1 MQAMEGFA
9 RGSNPGEFKNT
20 AENVIL
26 DIVRATDGRILE
38 GGGFDNTPD
47 GIFAALNRETAYG
60 GTILRDNSS
69 SLDAVA
75 GKYGYE
81 TIFDL
86 VNDIGSFRSSIQEYR
101 STAGEVEARNVES
114 RLDFTSAQKTEH
126 TLAVSTE
133 DIARDGQIF
142 QRDAR
147 MDELARHVSFLAG
160 KQHIPV
166 EVIRRADEVGS
177 PDIRGLLSCGKK
189 TSGAG
194 DIPSQRV
201 CLYLPHA
208 RGKRTSSVP
217 CCMGRGA
224 LRPQKARRPQ
234 AHGCFFW
241 MTSSTDAGKKY
252 GMRFSGWRLR
262 TGRTYVSRRKS
273 IRPGWPRTVRTGP
286 YGTGLSPLSGISS
299 SWASAWKSAQRN

>member
-101 STAGEVEARNVES
+101 STAGRWKHATWKAGWILLPPKDGT
-114 RLDFTSAQKTEH
+114 RLPFPPRISPGTGRYS
-126 TLAVSTE
+126 
-133 DIARDGQIF
+133 F
-142 QRDAR
+142 Q
-147 MDELARHVSFLAG
+147 G
-160 KQHIPV
+160 TP
-166 EVIRRADEVGS
+166 GW
-177 PDIRGLLSCGKK
+177 
-189 TSGAG
+189 
-194 DIPSQRV
+194 
-201 CLYLPHA
+201 
-208 RGKRTSSVP
+208 TSSHAM
-217 CCMGRGA
+217 C
-224 LRPQKARRPQ
+224 L
-234 AHGCFFW
+234 FW
-241 MTSSTDAGKKY
+241 PGN
-252 GMRFSGWRLR
+252 
-262 TGRTYVSRRKS
+262 S
-273 IRPGWPRTVRTGP
+273 IFR
-286 YGTGLSPLSGISS
+286 
-299 SWASAWKSAQRN
+299 WK